1 MLAISKED
9 YWTPTSHESQKG
21 ALETGANSSFNLG
34 PWLGGRGTQLSK
46 EKANGK
52 ASATPS

>member
-1 MLAISKED
+1 M
-9 YWTPTSHESQKG
+9 ESQKG
-21 ALETGANSSFNLG
+21 ALEIGANSSFNLG

-46 EKANGK
+46 EKKANGK